1 MIIKLD
7 SLNDKSCQSDL
18 LAIFNKL
25 NYENKVRCYY
35 TIKNKSCI
43 QLRQQF
49 KENINQ
55 YFFNMLESLKKQY
68 NIDISFKHIS
78 PLIYEIECMIIFQYL
93 DYTLHENEIIRI
105 RIGKGGLLPIKYKNV
120 IEKSLKKLTQA
131 KLDGNNILKR
141 LNNIASFPYV
151 KSILPYSHWATGKYR
166 LSDLNFHIEFED
178 FVHNKYIKE
187 FIGKSVTSGA
197 CITENYIIEEYKKFK
212 KQAMEVLNQEYITN
226 ALKNNSKYQEVI
238 WYLKEK
244 CITEKNLHLSVHI
257 SYDYRELSL
266 LNGHTHIFTWQFD
279 GKITG
284 FEDNIKEIFVT
295 FIDNQKQQY
304 RKIKK
309 YIDNIN
315 NCSNKVWKITNF
327 DGDLITLYLCEPETR
342 KQIKFKLISLC
353 NSSNI
358 ENDIL
363 VEMHNLL
370 DYAENCLG
378 IRFLE
383 VR

>member
-131 KLDGNNILKR
+131 KLDGNNIL
-141 LNNIASFPYV
+141 NI
-151 KSILPYSHWATGKYR
+151 
-166 LSDLNFHIEFED
+166 
-178 FVHNKYIKE
+178 
-187 FIGKSVTSGA
+187 
-197 CITENYIIEEYKKFK
+197 
-212 KQAMEVLNQEYITN
+212 
-226 ALKNNSKYQEVI
+226 
-238 WYLKEK
+238 
-244 CITEKNLHLSVHI
+244 
-257 SYDYRELSL
+257 
-266 LNGHTHIFTWQFD
+266 
-279 GKITG
+279 
-284 FEDNIKEIFVT
+284 
-295 FIDNQKQQY
+295 
-304 RKIKK
+304 
-309 YIDNIN
+309 
-315 NCSNKVWKITNF
+315 
-327 DGDLITLYLCEPETR
+327 
-342 KQIKFKLISLC
+342 
-353 NSSNI
+353 
-358 ENDIL
+358 
-363 VEMHNLL
+363 
-370 DYAENCLG
+370 
-378 IRFLE
+378 
-383 VR
+383 